1 MKNIAMT
8 GSSGFIGKYVYYFL
22 KKNKIS
28 VTAFSRKRI
37 KNFKYISDY
46 SKINDKFDL
55 ILYMSENANSL
66 EYDKYK
72 YNQIKKYQNT
82 IKKLSKTYKRKLI
95 YFSSAS
101 VYSDKN
107 KRKIKENFKTYA
119 NSKYSINKIICENI
133 VRKNNGTILRLTNI
147 IGKNMPNRNVI
158 STVLK
163 QLKNK
168 NIIIQNKYP
177 VRDFLHINDL
187 ANLILKI
194 IKKPKSGTYNVGFGK
209 GININ
214 TLVKLLIKKKN
225 KKKKIISIEKKFIF
239 SKKVLDIHRT
249 RKAFNWKPKIDLSK
263 NIKFVI

>member
-1 MKNIAMT
+1 
-8 GSSGFIGKYVYYFL
+8 
-22 KKNKIS
+22 
-28 VTAFSRKRI
+28 
-37 KNFKYISDY
+37 
-46 SKINDKFDL
+46 
-55 ILYMSENANSL
+55 MSENANSL

-209 GININ
+209 GITINIK
-214 TLVKLLIKKKN
+214 VKILNKKKN
-225 KKKKIISIEKKFIF
+225 KKKNNY
-239 SKKVLDIHRT
+239 
-249 RKAFNWKPKIDLSK
+249 FN
-263 NIKFVI
+263 

>member
-28 VTAFSRKRI
+28 VTAFSRKRV

-46 SKINDKFDL
+46 SKINGKFDL

-72 YNQIKKYQNT
+72 YNQIKKYQKT

-95 YFSSAS
+95 YLSSHIG
-101 VYSDKN
+101 
-107 KRKIKENFKTYA
+107 KIKENFKTYA

-214 TLVKLLIKKKN
+214 TKKKN